1 MRLGRHLVFRR
12 RKRNDGMMRG
22 ARPSAPDTL
31 SASTDTGLAPPSASF
46 AVRATRLGCVALAG
60 LFLANCANDQVARR
74 GGKSKEI
81 GAFPQS
87 KYGPASPRVVA
98 DGQDVPKGGGRQLI
112 GKTYSVAGKRY
123 TPYDKPI
130 GYTAVGTASWYGEAF
145 HGRKTA
151 NGEVYD
157 RHGISAAHPTMPLPA
172 YARVTNMLNNR
183 SIIVRVNDRG
193 PYHGGRVMDVSQ
205 KTAEALAFRHLGT
218 ARIKLEYLG
227 QASLGGSDDKL
238 LLATLRTDG
247 QPAAIPGTSSRT
259 MVASSAPVATGRS
272 QSADLDEAQ
281 PEPVTSRPVAQ
292 SYATASAP
300 AAQAYAP
307 TGYATASAQP
317 LRTIEPGTAVA
328 ASLVSASPTAGVP
341 VRGVRLPPS
350 RPFDLDTIANA
361 GTPVL
366 VPAVMRTTLPP
377 SRATVASL
385 FAAPDR
391 TPTQRF
397 SASHPLNRALQPQ
410 TLQPLSRN

>member
-1 MRLGRHLVFRR
+1 
-12 RKRNDGMMRG
+12 MMRG

-31 SASTDTGLAPPSASF
+31 SAATDTGLAPPSSSIAI
-46 AVRATRLGCVALAG
+46 RAARLGCVALAG

-74 GGKSKEI
+74 GKSKEI

-98 DGQDVPKGGGRQLI
+98 DGEDVPKGGGRQLI

-123 TPYDKPI
+123 TPYDKPV

-145 HGRKTA
+145 HGRRTA

-157 RHGISAAHPTMPLPA
+157 RQGISAAHPTMPLPA

-227 QASLGGSDDKL
+227 QASLAGSDDKL

-247 QPAAIPGTSSRT
+247 QPAAIPGTSART
-259 MVASSAPVATGRS
+259 MVASSAPVAAGRS
-272 QSADLDEAQ
+272 PSADLNEAQ
-281 PEPVTSRPVAQ
+281 PEPVISRPVAQ
-292 SYATASAP
+292 SYSTASTSTSNSSTST
-300 AAQAYAP
+300 AQAYVP
-307 TGYATASAQP
+307 QGYSTASVESV
-317 LRTIEPGTAVA
+317 RTISPSTPVA
-328 ASLVSASPTAGVP
+328 ASLVSISPVAGVP
-341 VRGVRLPPS
+341 VRGAPMPPS

-361 GTPVL
+361 GRPVL
-366 VPAVMRTTLPP
+366 VPAVMRSTLPP
-377 SRATVASL
+377 SRGPVASL
-385 FAAPDR
+385 FAQPERA
-391 TPTQRF
+391 PTQRF
-397 SASHPLNRALQPQ
+397 AASHPLNRALVPQP
-410 TLQPLSRN
+410 LQPLSRN

>member
-1 MRLGRHLVFRR
+1 
-12 RKRNDGMMRG
+12 MRG

-31 SASTDTGLAPPSASF
+31 SATTDPGSTPSQSP
-46 AVRATRLGCVALAG
+46 VSRALRLGCVALAG

-74 GGKSKEI
+74 GKSKEI
-81 GAFPQS
+81 GAFPQA

-98 DGQDVPKGGGRQLI
+98 EGQEVPKGGGRQMI

-123 TPYDKPI
+123 TPYDKPV

-151 NGEVYD
+151 NGEIYD

-218 ARIKLEYLG
+218 ARIRFEYLG
-227 QASLGGSDDKL
+227 QASLAGSDDKL

-247 QPAAIPGTSSRT
+247 QPAAIPGTSART
-259 MVASSAPVATGRS
+259 MVASSAAVGTARS
-272 QSADLDEAQ
+272 RSADLDEQPAEIA
-281 PEPVTSRPVAQ
+281 PEPAPRAPQT
-292 SYATASAP
+292 AP
-300 AAQAYAP
+300 AVAQAYAP
-307 TGYATASAQP
+307 QSFTTASAET
-317 LRTIEPGTAVA
+317 LRTISPTSTVA
-328 ASLVSASPTAGVP
+328 ASLVSTGGVP
-341 VRGVRLPPS
+341 VRAAPLPPS

-361 GTPVL
+361 ATPVTMPSVL
-366 VPAVMRTTLPP
+366 RQTLPP
-377 SRATVASL
+377 SRASVASL
-385 FAAPDR
+385 FAAPER

-397 SASHPLNRALQPQ
+397 SASHPLNKALVPQ
-410 TLQPLSRN
+410 TLQPLSGR

>member
-1 MRLGRHLVFRR
+1 
-12 RKRNDGMMRG
+12 MMRG

-31 SASTDTGLAPPSASF
+31 SAATDTGLALPSSSIAT
-46 AVRATRLGCVALAG
+46 RAARLGCVALTG

-74 GGKSKEI
+74 GKSKEI

-98 DGQDVPKGGGRQLI
+98 DGEDVPKGGGRQLI

-123 TPYDKPI
+123 TPFDKPI

-172 YARVTNMLNNR
+172 YARVTNMLNSR

-205 KTAEALAFRHLGT
+205 RTAEALAFRHLGT

-247 QPAAIPGTSSRT
+247 QPAAIPGTSART
-259 MVASSAPVATGRS
+259 MIASSAPVETARS
-272 QSADLDEAQ
+272 RSADLDEAQ
-281 PEPVTSRPVAQ
+281 PQPAAEPVTSRPVAQ
-292 SYATASAP
+292 SYATASTS

-307 TGYATASAQP
+307 TGYSTASVESV
-317 LRTIEPGTAVA
+317 RTIAPGSPVA
-328 ASLVSASPTAGVP
+328 ASLVSTSSVGGVP
-341 VRGVRLPPS
+341 VRGAPLPPS

-361 GTPVL
+361 GKPVL
-366 VPAVMRTTLPP
+366 VPAVMRSTLPP
-377 SRATVASL
+377 SRSTVASL
-385 FAAPDR
+385 FAAPER
-391 TPTQRF
+391 APTQRF
-397 SASHPLNRALQPQ
+397 SASHPLNNALLPQP
-410 TLQPLSRN
+410 LQPLSRN

>member
-1 MRLGRHLVFRR
+1 
-12 RKRNDGMMRG
+12 MMRG

-31 SASTDTGLAPPSASF
+31 SAATDPGSSPSHSPAS
-46 AVRATRLGCVALAG
+46 RALRLGCVALAG

-74 GGKSKEI
+74 GKSKEI
-81 GAFPQS
+81 GAFPQA

-98 DGQDVPKGGGRQLI
+98 EGQEVPKGGGRQMI

-123 TPYDKPI
+123 TPYDKPV
-130 GYTAVGTASWYGEAF
+130 GYSVVGTASWYGEAF

-227 QASLGGSDDKL
+227 QASLAGSDDRL

-247 QPAAIPGTSSRT
+247 QPAAIPGTSART
-259 MVASSAPVATGRS
+259 MVASSTPVATARS
-272 QSADLDEAQ
+272 QSADLDDQPAERA
-281 PEPVTSRPVAQ
+281 PEPAPRAPQ
-292 SYATASAP
+292 PAP
-300 AAQAYAP
+300 AVAQAYAP
-307 TGYATASAQP
+307 QGFTTASA
-317 LRTIEPGTAVA
+317 EPVRMISPTTPVA
-328 ASLVSASPTAGVP
+328 ASLVSTAGVP
-341 VRGVRLPPS
+341 VRGAPLPPS

-361 GTPVL
+361 ATPVTM
-366 VPAVMRTTLPP
+366 PAVLRQTLPP
-377 SRATVASL
+377 SRASVASL
-385 FAAPDR
+385 FAAPER

-397 SASHPLNRALQPQ
+397 SASHPLNKALVPQ
-410 TLQPLSRN
+410 TLQPLSSR